1 MTTDQDAG
9 DSHEPRHMYTRYVAI
24 GDSQTEGIGDGDE
37 EHGYR
42 GWADR
47 LAELLAA
54 ANPGLTYANL
64 AVRGRLAAQ
73 VKEGQLGPALA
84 LKPDVATVVAGM
96 NDLIRPGAD
105 PAKIAAEVEEMCAEL
120 AASGARVVTI
130 TYPDLGL
137 IAPAA
142 RRLVPRVVDFN
153 SRIRDMADRHGI
165 ALVDTFPHVSTTDA
179 RVWSSDRLHA
189 SPYGHSVIASAMAD
203 ALGLAGHADWAKPL
217 PPLAP
222 AGKWRA
228 GVDRGALGRRVRG
241 ALDLAPDQG
250 AFVGRRPRARSGPRW
265 SRSCRRG
272 PAPEAPD
279 PQAAYRKCLR
289 LEAQHLRVVVA
300 VLVGELGVDVH
311 AVVVD
316 VLIAGL
322 VRIWSST
329 WELPW

>member
-1 MTTDQDAG
+1 MKPQHTQPDP
-9 DSHEPRHMYTRYVAI
+9 HPHPYTRYVAI

-37 EHGYR
+37 VNGYR

-73 VKEGQLGPALA
+73 VKEGQLAPALA

-105 PAKIAAEVEEMCAEL
+105 PARIAADVEEMCAEL
-120 AASGARVVTI
+120 AASGARVATV

-153 SRIRDMADRHGI
+153 ARIRDMAERHGI

-189 SPYGHSVIASAMAD
+189 SPYGHALIASAMAD
-203 ALGLAGHADWAKPL
+203 ALGLPGHADWAKPL

-222 AGKWRA
+222 VPTWRA
-228 GVDRGALGRRVRG
+228 GVTEVRWVAGFMGPWIWRRIRGRSSGDGRS
-241 ALDLAPDQG
+241 AK
-250 AFVGRRPRARSGPRW
+250 RP
-265 SRSCRRG
+265 
-272 PAPEAPD
+272 
-279 PQAAYRKCLR
+279 
-289 LEAQHLRVVVA
+289 
-300 VLVGELGVDVH
+300 ELGPVTPVGPG
-311 AVVVD
+311 A
-316 VLIAGL
+316 
-322 VRIWSST
+322 
-329 WELPW
+329 